1 MQPDLS
7 LLDPVSFP
15 PAVASARPGDA
26 PALDRRSFLRLA
38 ALAGGGFALALYLR
52 GPDAAAQAVA
62 PGGPATPGGDFTPS
76 LFVRIT
82 PAGEITVVA
91 ANPECGQGVKTAFP
105 MLIVEELD
113 AAWSQMKIEQA
124 DLDPRLGRQA
134 AAGSRGTP
142 THYEPY
148 RRLGATA
155 RALLVAAAATRWGV
169 PAAELTTPGDARVL
183 HPATGRA
190 ATYGELAA
198 AAALL
203 PMPEEKSVPL
213 KDPSTFRL
221 VGRRVGGVDN
231 PRIVVGAPLFGL
243 DVRRPGQL
251 FATLVKC
258 PVFGGSVRS
267 ADLSAARAAPGVRA
281 VFEVRAPGVA
291 SGVAIIA
298 DSTWRA
304 FQARALLRI
313 EWDEGRAAGDSDAAF
328 AAAATRLQD
337 AGPSGAPLVAAG
349 DFAAS
354 HAAAAIRVE
363 ARYEYPFLSH
373 ACLEPQN
380 CTALHRP
387 DGLELWAPTQAPA
400 GARDAAAKALG
411 IEPGGVTVHLT
422 RIGGGFGRRLTN
434 DFAAEAAVIAREVS
448 GTPVQLVWTREDDMR
463 HDWYRP
469 GGYHAFRGGIDAD
482 GRLVAW
488 GEHFVTFAAGY
499 DTDKVAGVA
508 GLAAAEF
515 PGRLVPN
522 TLIHQ
527 SPLPHGIPL
536 GPWRA
541 PRTSA
546 QCFAQQCFLDELAH
560 AAGRDP
566 VEFRLALLAAPSEP
580 RAAGERG
587 GPGFDNARMA
597 GVVRFAAEKAGW
609 GAPGAAP
616 LPRGRGRG
624 IAFQFSHLG
633 YVAIV
638 AEVTV
643 SPAGGLVI
651 DRVVVAADV
660 GRQIINP
667 SGGEN
672 QSEGSVVDG
681 ISSSLLQ
688 RITIEG
694 GRVAQSGFADMPLL
708 RLDQAPKRIETHFL
722 LTDHPPTGLGEPVIP
737 PVPPA
742 LGNAIFAATGRRVRR
757 LPFRDADLS
766 WG

>member
-1 MQPDLS
+1 MHPDLS
-7 LLDPVSFP
+7 VLDPVSFP
-15 PAVASARPGDA
+15 PVVTAARPGDA
-26 PALDRRSFLRLA
+26 PGLDRRSFLRLA

-52 GPDAAAQAVA
+52 GPDAAAAESAAATA
-62 PGGPATPGGDFTPS
+62 PGAGGDFTPS
-76 LFVRIT
+76 LFIRIT
-82 PAGEITVVA
+82 PAGAITVVA

-113 AAWSQMKIEQA
+113 APWEQVKIEQA
-124 DLDPRLGRQA
+124 DFDPRLGRQA

-155 RALLVAAAATRWGV
+155 RALLVTAAAARWSV
-169 PAAELTTPGDARVL
+169 PATELSTPGDARVV
-183 HPATGRA
+183 HAPSGRA
-190 ATYGELAA
+190 ATYGELASA
-198 AAALL
+198 AAAL
-203 PMPEEKSVPL
+203 PVPDEKTVPL
-213 KDPSTFRL
+213 KEPSSFRL
-221 VGRRVGGVDN
+221 LGRRIGGVDN

-251 FATLVKC
+251 FATFLKC
-258 PVFGGSVRS
+258 PVFGGVVRS
-267 ADLSAARAAPGVRA
+267 ADLAAARAAHGVRA
-281 VFEVRAPGVA
+281 VFEVKAPGVA
-291 SGVAIIA
+291 SGVAVVA

-304 FQARALLRI
+304 FQARDLLKI
-313 EWDEGRAAGDSDAAF
+313 EWDEGRATADSDAAF
-328 AAAATRLQD
+328 AAAATRLHD
-337 AGPSGAPLVAAG
+337 APLAGDPLRAAG
-349 DFAAS
+349 DFAAA
-354 HAAAAIRVE
+354 HAASAVRVD

-373 ACLEPQN
+373 ANLEPQN

-387 DGLELWAPTQAPA
+387 DGVELWAPTQSPS

-411 IEPGGVTVHLT
+411 VAPESVVVHMT

-434 DFAAEAAVIAREVS
+434 DFAAEAAAIAREVS
-448 GTPVQLVWTREDDMR
+448 GNPVQLVWTRADDLQ

-469 GGYHAFRGGIDAD
+469 GGFHAFRGGVDAD
-482 GRLVAW
+482 GRVVAW
-488 GEHFVTFAAGY
+488 GEHFVTYAAGY

-522 TLIHQ
+522 VLIHQ
-527 SPLPHGIPL
+527 SPLPNGIPL

-546 QCFAQQCFLDELAH
+546 QCFAQQSFLDELAH

-566 VEFRLALLAAPSEP
+566 VEFRLALLAVPAAPAP
-580 RAAGERG
+580 AGERG
-587 GPGFDNARMA
+587 PVFDNARMA
-597 GVVRFAAEKAGW
+597 GVVRLAAEKSGW
-609 GAPGAAP
+609 GAPGEAP
-616 LPRGRGRG
+616 WPRGRGRG

-643 SPAGGLVI
+643 SPAGELVI

-681 ISSSLLQ
+681 ISSALVQ

-708 RLDQAPKRIETHFL
+708 RIDQAPKRIETHFL
-722 LTDHPPTGLGEPVIP
+722 LTDNPPTGLGEPVIP

-742 LGNAIFAATGRRVRR
+742 LGNAIFAATGHRVRR
-757 LPFRDADLS
+757 LPFNAADLS
-766 WG
+766 WS